1 MVLFI
6 HDIQTPGRPITNI
19 IMFWISSSVAI
30 NQAMPIGWLDELP
43 ISDDCSQIVSAL
55 VNIACFNGLFYD
67 VGLQHFF
74 LISWTHASGHSVI

>member
-6 HDIQTPGRPITNI
+6 HDIQTPGRPITNV
-19 IMFWISSSVAI
+19 IMFRISSSVAI

-43 ISDDCSQIVSAL
+43 TSDDCSQIVSAL

-67 VGLQHFF
+67 VGLQNFI
-74 LISWTHASGHSVI
+74 LISWRRASCQSVI